1 MVSTAWC
8 GDQGQWFQSLVHLGL
23 NPMDGYHPKYGL
35 ELIRQQWSLGGWE
48 MGWINNTRELS
59 QSICAALSLFSTLH
73 NPDNMTSRKA
83 GNGIVKRFSDHSDP
97 FLNLSFSSRKT
108 T

>member
-35 ELIRQQWSLGGWE
+35 ELIRQQWSWGAGRWGGSTTP
-48 MGWINNTRELS
+48 GNFLKVYVLPCPYS
-59 QSICAALSLFSTLH
+59 QPYIIQT
-73 NPDNMTSRKA
+73 
-83 GNGIVKRFSDHSDP
+83 I
-97 FLNLSFSSRKT
+97 
-108 T
+108 